1 MSNLSLALAGT
12 TAAACTIPFF
22 YHFYYNQQPS
32 EPRAICQPTVAE
44 LTSKYNLQP
53 HPEGGYFAE
62 TYRSAKTV
70 EAEYGTRNAST
81 AIYFLITPGCVSRFH
96 KIAADEM
103 WHFYIGGPMTVVEIS
118 TDGTL
123 TKTTLGQDVLQEQKV
138 QHLVKAGTWFGS
150 FPNKGTTFSFVGCTV
165 APGFDFCDFQL
176 GSRSKLIDEYPQHF
190 KDIEMLTEG
199 LP

>member
-1 MSNLSLALAGT
+1 
-12 TAAACTIPFF
+12 
-22 YHFYYNQQPS
+22 
-32 EPRAICQPTVAE
+32 
-44 LTSKYNLQP
+44 
-53 HPEGGYFAE
+53 
-62 TYRSAKTV
+62 
-70 EAEYGTRNAST
+70 
-81 AIYFLITPGCVSRFH
+81 
-96 KIAADEM
+96 
-103 WHFYIGGPMTVVEIS
+103 MTVVEIS